1 MTFTGLSSLDYAAI
15 ARAERLRRADA
26 ARENRDLTDA
36 QRRQDA
42 RQWDMI
48 EYRAQWFRGDR
59 RPLPLGDASDDHIS
73 AMAAVVMRT
82 TQAAL
87 RKWREE
93 GKPGGE
99 PEARAFLLFSLARK
113 FAELADQPCPYVDGD
128 GAIYFLDQKDIAA

>member
-1 MTFTGLSSLDYAAI
+1 MTFTGLSSFDYAAI

-26 ARENRDLTDA
+26 AKENRDLTEA

-48 EYRAQWFRGDR
+48 EYRAQWFRDGR
-59 RPLPLGDASDDHIS
+59 RPLPLGDASDDHVA
-73 AMAAVVMRT
+73 AMAGVVMRT

-113 FAELADQPCPYVDGD
+113 FAELANQPCPYVDGD
-128 GAIYFLDQKDIAA
+128 GAIYFLEQKDIAA